1 MHIYIRRAL
10 LALCAVMLS
19 LEVLPPAVAAAPSG
33 NQGREYYEQRG
44 DVIWEIPNKEKVIA
58 LTFDDGPDPD
68 ETTYILDLLKQYDA
82 KATFFVVGK
91 QVDKNPDLARRV
103 VAEGHELGNH
113 TYDHAYFNRRSSVE
127 SISSQLNRTQDAIF
141 KATGKKSYLFR
152 PPGGYYSD
160 RMIDTCKKE
169 GYLVVMW
176 SWHQDTWDWNRPGVG
191 KIVKKVLGN
200 ARNGDIV
207 LMHDHVE
214 GKSQT
219 IDALKEIL
227 PELKKRGYRF
237 VTVSDLI
244 QYNIP

>member
-1 MHIYIRRAL
+1 MQIYMRRML
-10 LALCAVMLS
+10 LTACAA
-19 LEVLPPAVAAAPSG
+19 VLATGILAPAAAAPSG
-33 NQGREYYEQRG
+33 NKGREYYEQRG
-44 DVIWEIPNKEKVIA
+44 DVVWEIPNREKVIA
-58 LTFDDGPDPD
+58 FTFDDGPDPE
-68 ETTYILDLLKQYDA
+68 ETTQILDLLKQYDA

-91 QVDKNPDLARRV
+91 QVEKHPELVRRE

-113 TYDHAYFNRRSSVE
+113 TYDHAYFNRGSSAE
-127 SISSQLNRTQDAIF
+127 TIASQLLRTQEAIF

-160 RMIDTCKKE
+160 RMIETCKKN

-176 SWHQDTWDWNRPGVG
+176 SWHQDTWDWNRPGVK
-191 KIVKKVLGN
+191 KIVNKVLGN

-214 GKSQT
+214 GRSQT
-219 IDALKEIL
+219 VDALKEIL

-237 VTVSDLI
+237 VTVSELA

>member
-1 MHIYIRRAL
+1 MHIYLRRTL
-10 LALCAVMLS
+10 LAACAGWL
-19 LEVLPPAVAAAPSG
+19 VAASAASASSAAPSG
-33 NQGREYYEQRG
+33 NKGREYYEQRG
-44 DVIWEIPNKEKVIA
+44 DVIWEIPNKEKIIA
-58 LTFDDGPDPD
+58 LTFDDGPDPE
-68 ETTYILDLLKQYDA
+68 ETTHILDLLKQYDA

-91 QVDKNPDLARRV
+91 QVEKNPDLAKRIA
-103 VAEGHELGNH
+103 AEGHELGNH
-113 TYDHAYFNRRSSVE
+113 TYDHAYFNHRSSVD
-127 SISSQLNRTQDAIF
+127 SITSQLSRTQDAIF
-141 KATGKKSYLFR
+141 NATGKRSYLFR

-160 RMIDTCKKE
+160 RMIETCKKE

-227 PELKKRGYRF
+227 PELAKRGYRF
-237 VTVSDLI
+237 VTVSELA